1 MKRAA
6 LLLTLF
12 VAAFSA
18 ACSGGG
24 SSTLPPP
31 PPLGFSNSSL
41 KGQYAFSMS
50 GQTLLDP
57 NGTFIARIGTFVAD
71 GNGNITGGVEL
82 VSTPSGGLQPLQF
95 TASNYQVNSDG
106 RGAINLTNITGT
118 ISFSITMSS
127 INGGYICQTD
137 GNTGTSGSFTL
148 QDTTAFTLSGING
161 PFVFDTSGLDPS
173 GTPDSIVGQ
182 FTLNAGTVQ
191 AGGVFDENDGAVA
204 SGPQTIA
211 ANTYFLDATNGPTN
225 GLGQLSFN
233 GFVYDFIIVNSKK
246 LFMIEVPGASSS
258 LPITIGAATGQV
270 AAPAANPAFNGN
282 FAFLIAGTGA
292 NTPNEKAGRFTAD
305 GNGGLATSSIAVD
318 DKRLGDSI
326 TQIPSG
332 SLSAATYAIDTNFP
346 GSGRG
351 TVTFTDSS
359 KGTFSFIF
367 YMSSATQGVIQD
379 NSAGL
384 VGDGVIMAQT
394 GGSQSALASNFAF
407 NWSGIST
414 NNTNGVSEEEDFVGQ
429 VKITSA
435 SSNNVSGAMD
445 FSELNSNQGAF
456 HNSALSGVLT
466 INGDGT
472 NSSGSR
478 SGLTVTGTNPNGGP
492 STTFKF
498 TVYVVNPTT
507 IFVVSQDTDR
517 VTGGTFT
524 QQVTPP

>member
-1 MKRAA
+1 MKRYA

-12 VAAFSA
+12 VAGFGV

-41 KGQYAFSMS
+41 KGQYAFPMS
-50 GQTLLDP
+50 GQAPD
-57 NGTFIARIGTFVAD
+57 GFIARIGTFIAD
-71 GNGNITGGVEL
+71 GNGGITAGGIEV
-82 VSTPSGGLQPLQF
+82 VSTFSGGFQLLNF
-95 TASNYQVNSDG
+95 NASTYQVNSDG

-118 ISFSITMSS
+118 ISFSITMTSTS
-127 INGGYICQTD
+127 GGFICETD
-137 GNTGTSGSFTL
+137 GVTGTSGTLQL
-148 QDTTAFTLSGING
+148 QDTSAFTLNGING
-161 PFVFDTSGLDPS
+161 PFVFDTSGLDPN
-173 GTPDSIVGQ
+173 GVPDSIVGQ

-204 SGPQTIA
+204 SGPTAIT
-211 ANTYFLDATNGPTN
+211 ANSYFLDTTNGATN

-246 LFMIEVPGASSS
+246 IFMIEVPGQTA
-258 LPITIGAATGQV
+258 LAGTTTIGAANGQV

-282 FAFLIAGTGA
+282 FAYLIAGASATGS
-292 NTPNEKAGRFTAD
+292 NEKAGRFTT
-305 GNGGLATSSIAVD
+305 NGSGGISAIALD
-318 DKRLGDSI
+318 DKRLGSSI

-332 SLSAATYAIDTNFP
+332 TISNASYNIDTNFP

-367 YMSSATQGVIQD
+367 YMSSANQGVIQD

-394 GGSQSALASNFAF
+394 GGSQSAVASDYAF

-414 NNTNGVSEEEDFVGQ
+414 NTTNGVSAEEDFVGH
-429 VKITSA
+429 VKFTSA
-435 SSNNVSGAMD
+435 ASNNVTGAMD

-456 HNSALSGVLT
+456 HDSALTGGLT

-478 SGLTVTGTNPNGGP
+478 SGLTVTAAGTNGAP
-492 STTFKF
+492 SNTLKF

-524 QQVTPP
+524 KQVTPP